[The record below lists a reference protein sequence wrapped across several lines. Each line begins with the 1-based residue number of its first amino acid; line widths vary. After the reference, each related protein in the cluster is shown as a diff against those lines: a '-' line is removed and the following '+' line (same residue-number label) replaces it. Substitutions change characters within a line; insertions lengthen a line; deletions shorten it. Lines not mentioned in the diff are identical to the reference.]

1 MSIEFSEL
9 LPQTPNTNIDTET
22 STDTGIVIN
31 NDTDANDFNKPLPLH
46 IANLIEVRA
55 GKAMPF
61 AREQMSAIDKSPI
74 KAPVAVDFMGLTSDE
89 QADRRHH
96 GGPLKAVHQLA
107 TATYEKINTEFGL
120 KVRVGTLGENLT
132 TAAVNGLPEMDESNV
147 CIGDVFQYGQ
157 DKINGTDNNSDS
169 VQLRIVQP
177 RRPCYK
183 INDQI
188 SQFIKV
194 PNIASWITKQ
204 GIAGWYFEVVRDGM
218 IDTDLPVYLIE
229 RPYPFA
235 TLDKLWHLSNS
246 KEKFTANIIEPWL
259 TIECLEESWK
269 VVLKKKIQSN

>member
-1 MSIEFSEL
+1 MSIEQIASFS
-9 LPQTPNTNIDTET
+9 QKN
-22 STDTGIVIN
+22 S
-31 NDTDANDFNKPLPLH
+31 ADFNQPLPLH
-46 IANLIEVRA
+46 IANLVCVRA

-61 AREQMSAIDKSPI
+61 AREQMSAIDKAPI
-74 KAPVAVDFMGLTSDE
+74 KAPVAVNFMGLTTDE

-107 TATYEKINTEFGL
+107 TSTYDKINTEFGL

-132 TAAVNGLPEMDESNV
+132 TEAVKGLPAMDESTV

-157 DKINGTDNNSDS
+157 DEIIDGNGGDS
-169 VQLRIVQP
+169 VQLRIIQP

-188 SQFIKV
+188 GQFKLNKV
-194 PNIASWITKQ
+194 PNIASWVTKQ

-218 IDTDLPVYLIE
+218 IHADLPVYLIE

-235 TLDKLWHLSNS
+235 TLEKLWQLANS
-246 KEKFTANIIEPWL
+246 KEKFDAEVIEPWL
-259 TIECLEESWK
+259 AIECLEDSWK
-269 VVLKKKIQSN
+269 TVLTKKIRKD

>member
-1 MSIEFSEL
+1 MSIE
-9 LPQTPNTNIDTET
+9 QIT
-22 STDTGIVIN
+22 SSSQKN
-31 NDTDANDFNKPLPLH
+31 SADFNQPLPLH
-46 IANLIEVRA
+46 IANLVCVRA

-61 AREQMSAIDKSPI
+61 AREQMSAIDKAPI
-74 KAPVAVDFMGLTSDE
+74 EAPVAVNFMGLTTDE

-107 TATYEKINTEFGL
+107 TATYDKINAEFGL

-132 TAAVNGLPEMDESNV
+132 TEAVNGLPAMDESTV
-147 CIGDVFQYGQ
+147 CIGDIFQYGGQ
-157 DKINGTDNNSDS
+157 YGDIDTNDS

-188 SQFIKV
+188 GQFKLNKV

-218 IDTDLPVYLIE
+218 IHTDLPVYLIE

-235 TLDKLWHLSNS
+235 TLEKLWQLANS
-246 KEKFTANIIEPWL
+246 KEKFDAEVIEPWL
-259 TIECLEESWK
+259 AIECLEDSWK
-269 VVLKKKIQSN
+269 TVLAKKMRKD

>member
-1 MSIEFSEL
+1 MSIE
-9 LPQTPNTNIDTET
+9 QIT
-22 STDTGIVIN
+22 SSSQKN
-31 NDTDANDFNKPLPLH
+31 SADFNQTLPLH
-46 IANLIEVRA
+46 IANLTCVRA

-61 AREQMSAIDKSPI
+61 AREQMSAIDKAPI
-74 KAPVAVDFMGLTSDE
+74 EAPVAVNFMGLTTDE

-107 TATYEKINTEFGL
+107 TATYDKINAEFGL

-132 TAAVNGLPEMDESNV
+132 TEAVNGLPAMDESTV

-157 DKINGTDNNSDS
+157 DEIINGNGGDS

-188 SQFIKV
+188 GQFKLNKV
-194 PNIASWITKQ
+194 PNIASWVTKQ
-204 GIAGWYFEVVRDGM
+204 GIAGWYFQVVRDGM
-218 IDTDLPVYLIE
+218 IHADLPVYLIE

-235 TLDKLWHLSNS
+235 TLEKLWQLANS
-246 KEKFTANIIEPWL
+246 KEKFDAEVIEPWL
-259 TIECLEESWK
+259 AIECLEDSWK
-269 VVLKKKIQSN
+269 TVLAKKIRKD

>member
-1 MSIEFSEL
+1 MSIEQIASSS
-9 LPQTPNTNIDTET
+9 QKN
-22 STDTGIVIN
+22 S
-31 NDTDANDFNKPLPLH
+31 ADFNQPLPLH
-46 IANLIEVRA
+46 IANLVCVRA

-61 AREQMSAIDKSPI
+61 AREQMSAIDKAPI
-74 KAPVAVDFMGLTSDE
+74 KEAVAVNFMGLTTDE

-107 TATYEKINTEFGL
+107 TSTYDKINTEFGL

-132 TAAVNGLPEMDESNV
+132 TEAVNGLPAMDESTV

-157 DKINGTDNNSDS
+157 DEIINGNGGDS

-188 SQFIKV
+188 GQFKLNKV
-194 PNIASWITKQ
+194 PNIASWVTKQ
-204 GIAGWYFEVVRDGM
+204 GIAGWYFQVVRDGM
-218 IDTDLPVYLIE
+218 INTDLPVYLIE

-235 TLDKLWHLSNS
+235 TLEKLWQLANS
-246 KEKFTANIIEPWL
+246 KEKFDAEVIEPWL
-259 TIECLEESWK
+259 AIECLEDSWK
-269 VVLKKKIQSN
+269 TVLAKKIRKD

>member
-1 MSIEFSEL
+1 MSIEQIASSS
-9 LPQTPNTNIDTET
+9 QK
-22 STDTGIVIN
+22 SS
-31 NDTDANDFNKPLPLH
+31 ADFNQPLPLH
-46 IANLIEVRA
+46 IANLVCVRA

-61 AREQMSAIDKSPI
+61 AREQMSAIDKAPI
-74 KAPVAVDFMGLTSDE
+74 KESVAVNFMGLSTDE

-107 TATYEKINTEFGL
+107 TSTYDKINTEFGL

-132 TAAVNGLPEMDESNV
+132 TEAVNGLPAMDESTV

-157 DKINGTDNNSDS
+157 DEIIDGNGGDS

-188 SQFIKV
+188 GQFKLNKV
-194 PNIASWITKQ
+194 PNIASWVTKQ
-204 GIAGWYFEVVRDGM
+204 GIAGWYFQVVRDGM
-218 IDTDLPVYLIE
+218 INTDLPVYLIE

-235 TLDKLWHLSNS
+235 TLEKLWQLANS
-246 KEKFTANIIEPWL
+246 KEKFDAEVIEPWL
-259 TIECLEESWK
+259 AIECLEDSWK
-269 VVLKKKIQSN
+269 TVLAKKIRKD

>member
-1 MSIEFSEL
+1 MSIEQIASFS
-9 LPQTPNTNIDTET
+9 QKN
-22 STDTGIVIN
+22 S
-31 NDTDANDFNKPLPLH
+31 ADFNQPLPLH
-46 IANLIEVRA
+46 IANLVCVRA

-61 AREQMSAIDKSPI
+61 AREQMSAIDKAPI
-74 KAPVAVDFMGLTSDE
+74 EAPVAVNFMGLTTDE

-107 TATYEKINTEFGL
+107 TATYDKINAEFGL

-132 TAAVNGLPEMDESNV
+132 TEAVKGLPAMDESTV

-157 DKINGTDNNSDS
+157 DEIINGNGGDS

-188 SQFIKV
+188 GQFKLNKV
-194 PNIASWITKQ
+194 PNIASWVTKQ
-204 GIAGWYFEVVRDGM
+204 GIAGWYFQVVRDGM
-218 IDTDLPVYLIE
+218 IHADLPVYLIE

-235 TLDKLWHLSNS
+235 TLEKLWQLSNS
-246 KEKFTANIIEPWL
+246 KEKFAAKVIEPWL
-259 TIECLEESWK
+259 AIECLEESWK
-269 VVLKKKIQSN
+269 KVLAKKIRKG

>member
-1 MSIEFSEL
+1 MSIEQIASFS
-9 LPQTPNTNIDTET
+9 QKN
-22 STDTGIVIN
+22 S
-31 NDTDANDFNKPLPLH
+31 ADFNQPLPLH
-46 IANLIEVRA
+46 IANLTCVRA

-61 AREQMSAIDKSPI
+61 AREQMSAIDKAPI
-74 KAPVAVDFMGLTSDE
+74 KESVAVNFMGLSTDE

-107 TATYEKINTEFGL
+107 TSTYDKINTEFGL

-132 TAAVNGLPEMDESNV
+132 TEAVNGLPAMDESTV

-157 DKINGTDNNSDS
+157 DEIINGNGGDS

-188 SQFIKV
+188 GQFKLNKV
-194 PNIASWITKQ
+194 PNIASWVTKQ

-218 IDTDLPVYLIE
+218 IHADLPVYLIE

-235 TLDKLWHLSNS
+235 TLEKLWQLANS
-246 KEKFTANIIEPWL
+246 KEKFDAEVIEPWL
-259 TIECLEESWK
+259 AIECLEDSWK
-269 VVLKKKIQSN
+269 TVLAKKIRKD

>member
-1 MSIEFSEL
+1 MSIEQIASFS
-9 LPQTPNTNIDTET
+9 QKN
-22 STDTGIVIN
+22 S
-31 NDTDANDFNKPLPLH
+31 ADFNQPLPLH
-46 IANLIEVRA
+46 IANLVCVRA

-61 AREQMSAIDKSPI
+61 AREQMSAIDKAPI
-74 KAPVAVDFMGLTSDE
+74 KESVAVNFMGLSTDE

-107 TATYEKINTEFGL
+107 TSTYDKINTEFGL

-132 TAAVNGLPEMDESNV
+132 TEAVNGLPAMDESTV

-157 DKINGTDNNSDS
+157 DEIINGNGGDS

-188 SQFIKV
+188 GQFKLNKV
-194 PNIASWITKQ
+194 PNIASWVTKQ
-204 GIAGWYFEVVRDGM
+204 GIAGWYFQVVRDGM
-218 IDTDLPVYLIE
+218 IHADLPVYLIE

-235 TLDKLWHLSNS
+235 TLEKLWQLSNS
-246 KEKFTANIIEPWL
+246 KEKFAAKVIEPWL
-259 TIECLEESWK
+259 AIECLEESWK
-269 VVLKKKIQSN
+269 KVLAKKIRKG